1 MSAKQTKS
9 DLGRVSNRSNI
20 ADENLTRLPPL
31 RTRPYHDKNGEREHH
46 PDEGG
51 TRRNIGEKT
60 YARKLK

>member
-46 PDEGG
+46 K
-51 TRRNIGEKT
+51 KT
-60 YARKLK
+60 